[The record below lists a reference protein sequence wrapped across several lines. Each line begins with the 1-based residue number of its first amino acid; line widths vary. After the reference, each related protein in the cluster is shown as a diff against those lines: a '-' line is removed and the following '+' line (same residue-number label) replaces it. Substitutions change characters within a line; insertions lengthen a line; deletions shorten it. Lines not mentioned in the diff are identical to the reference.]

1 MKRQLKLG
9 LKEALEGILGFI
21 IVNFLLSGIFPT
33 HSLNFQ
39 IAIALIAVVG
49 IFTMPS
55 VTFFYL
61 IGWCGWAYLL
71 LQGVLLDIIDIIS
84 ILGSWAMWAYSNVI
98 KG

>member
-9 LKEALEGILGFI
+9 LKEAFEGILGFI

-33 HSLNFQ
+33 HSLNSQ
-39 IAIALIAVVG
+39 MATALISVVG

-55 VTFFYL
+55 VTFFYM

-71 LQGVLLDIIDIIS
+71 LDGGLLGIVDIAS
-84 ILGSWAMWAYSNVI
+84 ILASWLMWAYINVI